1 MVNSLIVLA
10 ALAAPAQAGG
20 LTLSD
25 AKLTYGQLGPKRDN
39 AKFLP
44 GDLFFLAFNLDGVTA
59 GPDGK
64 VQYTMALDVTG
75 PGGKTIFRQPP
86 QDEEVIN
93 LLGGSR
99 LPAFAQLQIG
109 LEQAP
114 GEYVVK
120 VTVTDR
126 ASKKSGTLEQKLEV
140 LPKGFGLVHLTL
152 TADQKGQSAAGVLC
166 VGQPLY
172 INNHV
177 VGFQRGAGGQPNVA
191 IELRVLDEKG
201 NPTLTKPLTGRID
214 KGVPPKDPVLPVQLL
229 VSLSRSGKFTV
240 EVKATDE
247 VANKTVTQSFPITVY
262 EAP

>member
-1 MVNSLIVLA
+1 MVNSLLVLA

-25 AKLTYGQLGPKRDN
+25 AKLTYGLLGPKRDS

-44 GDLFFLAFNLDGVTA
+44 GDLFFLAFNVDGVTA

-64 VQYTMALDVTG
+64 VQYTMALEVTG
-75 PGGKTIFRQPP
+75 PDGKTIFRQPP

-93 LLGGSR
+93 VLGGSR
-99 LPAFAQLQIG
+99 LPAYAQLQIG

-114 GEYVVK
+114 GQYTVK

-126 ASKKSGTLEQKLEV
+126 ASKKSGSLEQKAEV

-152 TADQKGQSAAGVLC
+152 TADQKGQAPAGVLGA
-166 VGQPLY
+166 GQSLY

-247 VANKTVTQSFPITVY
+247 VANKTVTESFPITVY